1 MACKMKSVKKKILIV
16 DDDPDILAFIQA
28 MLEEAGYVVVTT
40 DKSENLETISVDDL
54 PDLFLLDMLLSGR
67 DGRRIAR
74 QLKSQ
79 EVTKHI
85 PVIIFSAHPVAKE
98 EAKAAGADD
107 FIAKPFEMD
116 ELLAKIGKYL
126 K

>member
-79 EVTKHI
+79 ERTKHI